1 MTSWIF
7 LGVTVGVVFSLLVLS
22 EFYWR
27 SHKVHGELSRKF
39 IHITVGTFVAA
50 WPFFLSWRQILFLSG
65 AFLVVISVSKYFRIF
80 QAIHSVTRP
89 TWGEIYF
96 ALAVGAASLITHN
109 KYLFAAALL
118 HMSLADGLAAI
129 VGNRYGRNNSY
140 LVGGHV
146 KSLAGTA
153 TFIVVSVA
161 ILGIYG
167 MAATSTLQPLVI
179 LSIALAAA
187 AIENVG
193 IFGLDNLFVPLL
205 VAVAL
210 KLY

>member
-1 MTSWIF
+1 MGSWLFFVASVGLVF
-7 LGVTVGVVFSLLVLS
+7 LLLVFS

-27 SHKVHGELSRKF
+27 RHKVHGELSRKF
-39 IHITVGTFVAA
+39 VHITVGTFVAV
-50 WPFFLSWRQILFLSG
+50 WPFFLTWRQILFLSA
-65 AFLVVISVSKYFRIF
+65 AFLVVIIISKYYKIF

-96 ALAVGAASLITHN
+96 AIAVGATSLITHN
-109 KYLFAAALL
+109 KFLFAAALL

-140 LVGGHV
+140 LVSGHV

-153 TFIVVSVA
+153 AFIVVSVA
-161 ILGIYG
+161 ILGVYG
-167 MAATSTLQPLVI
+167 IAATSTLQPLVI

-193 IFGLDNLFVPLL
+193 IYGLDNLFVPLL
-205 VAVAL
+205 VGVAL